1 MLDLDADELAQ
12 AYTTLIRA
20 RIACAAGR
28 LAEAL
33 TLYEAILG
41 SLRVA
46 ESTGGQC
53 LLSKTSGDIPLN
65 IHEAFQWAKTFYLA
79 EFSTESDKSGYLR
92 IQIEP
97 LVTEAGK
104 ALAPR
109 LIHPARL
116 FIP

>member
-46 ESTGGQC
+46 ESTGYQGQ
-53 LLSKTSGDIPLN
+53 PLMRD
-65 IHEAFQWAKTFYLA
+65 ADLTRRAARPRTA
-79 EFSTESDKSGYLR
+79 
-92 IQIEP
+92 
-97 LVTEAGK
+97 A
-104 ALAPR
+104 APR
-109 LIHPARL
+109 STPGRD
-116 FIP
+116 